1 MEVIGGM
8 SNNNPKKV
16 WKWLKTMPSLSELR
30 EKYPEEWTIV
40 QRDISKA
47 PESLLEFRNDFT

>member
-1 MEVIGGM
+1 M